1 MKIGHQKEFI
11 VMKRQANSLL
21 SLLAD
26 GKYRKTTMGRDTWK
40 TLIGPQASLQHNCNI
55 ERFNAR
61 GSKGYSRARNG
72 FLGNNGKDCVTPDS
86 RIGFGTGGYKDDSN
100 TCGNVAAHSTDNGT
114 STSKPWGT
122 SWCRDKRLK
131 LQA

>member
-11 VMKRQANSLL
+11 VMKRQANSLF

-55 ERFNAR
+55 GKFNASD
-61 GSKGYSRARNG
+61 SKGYSRARNG
-72 FLGNNGKDCVTPDS
+72 FLGKNGKDCVTPDS

-100 TCGNVAAHSTDNGT
+100 TCGNVAAHSTDTGNKYIKAIGYI
-114 STSKPWGT
+114 
-122 SWCRDKRLK
+122 LV
-131 LQA
+131 Q